1 MKKWYFCLS
10 CLLSLQL
17 LAANSATSN
26 SATSKEERVRRINQ
40 QIELLDKKI
49 GEYRLREMNKEME
62 SQPLMFEQW
71 DEYAEKME
79 EAEKLGDTEQ
89 ALEKKRQELILQREK
104 LTQEK

>member
-1 MKKWYFCLS
+1 MKKWYFCVS
-10 CLLSLQL
+10 CLLAVQIF
-17 LAANSATSN
+17 AAN
-26 SATSKEERVRRINQ
+26 SATSKEERLRTTNR

-49 GEYRLREMNKEME
+49 SEYRLKEMNKEME
-62 SQPLMFEQW
+62 SQPLLFEEW
-71 DEYAEKME
+71 HEFAENLE